1 MKLQVLLRQ
10 IHHWGS
16 LLIMLQVGVIIGAG
30 LLLML
35 KKELDWIQPPTQKG
49 SGEYQMPGVSLVEM
63 FTAVQ
68 GVPQAEISSWRDLS
82 RVDVKPDKGIVKFV
96 GKNNWEVQVDARN
109 AAVLQTA
116 YRRSDIIE
124 SIHDGS
130 YFTSW
135 TKLYVF
141 LPTGV
146 VLFIL
151 WLTGIY
157 LFALPLVKRMRKR
170 RKRRSASAATKVQA
184 AE

>member
-1 MKLQVLLRQ
+1 
-10 IHHWGS
+10 
-16 LLIMLQVGVIIGAG
+16 MLQVGVIIGAG

-35 KKELDWIQPPTQKG
+35 KKEIDWIQPPTQRG
-49 SGEYQMPGVSLVEM
+49 SAENQMPDVSLAEM
-63 FTAVQ
+63 LKAAQ
-68 GVPQAEISSWRDLS
+68 GVPQAGLSSWRDLS
-82 RVDVKPDKGIVKFV
+82 RVDVKPDKGVVKFI

-109 AAVLQTA
+109 GAVLQAA

-130 YFTSW
+130 FFAGW

-146 VLFIL
+146 VLFVL

-157 LFALPLVKRMRKR
+157 LFALPHVKRMRKR
-170 RKRRSASAATKVQA
+170 RIRRAASAATEVQA

>member
-10 IHHWGS
+10 IHYWGS
-16 LLIMLQVGVIIGAG
+16 LFIMLQVGVVIGAG

-35 KKELDWIQPPTQKG
+35 KKEIDWIQPPTQKG
-49 SGEYQMPGVSLVEM
+49 SGEYQMPSVSL
-63 FTAVQ
+63 
-68 GVPQAEISSWRDLS
+68 AEAGISSWRDLS
-82 RVDVKPDKGIVKFV
+82 RVDVKPDKGVVKFI
-96 GKNNWEVQVDARN
+96 GKTNWEVQVDARTG
-109 AAVLQTA
+109 AVLQAA

-130 YFTSW
+130 YFGGW

-146 VLFIL
+146 VLFVL

-157 LFALPLVKRMRKR
+157 LFALPHVKRMRKR
-170 RKRRSASAATKVQA
+170 RRHRTASAAPEVQA

>member
-10 IHHWGS
+10 VHHWGS
-16 LLIMLQVGVIIGAG
+16 LFIMLQVGVMIGAG

-35 KKELDWIQPPTQKG
+35 KKEIDWIQPPTQKG
-49 SGEYQMPGVSLVEM
+49 SAEYLMPGVSLPEM
-63 FTAVQ
+63 FKAVQ

-82 RVDVKPDKGIVKFV
+82 RVDVKPNKGVVKFI
-96 GKNNWEVQVDARN
+96 GKNNWEVQVDARSG
-109 AAVLQTA
+109 AVLLAA

-130 YFTSW
+130 YFAGW

-146 VLFIL
+146 VLFVL

-157 LFALPLVKRMRKR
+157 LFALPHVKRMRKR
-170 RKRRSASAATKVQA
+170 RKRRAASAAA
-184 AE
+184 